1 MRLTRRSG
9 GSDRRHH
16 DSQPWR
22 AAIGAAALGLALAHA
37 HAARAQAPGLGA
49 SVELV
54 DPNSFRVCA
63 DPRNLPFSDEA
74 GEGFENKIAA
84 LFAQDLGKKLSYVWF
99 PQVMGFYRMTLNA
112 NRCDVVMGVA
122 EGDEMVQNTSP
133 YYTSVYALVF
143 KPGSGLDGATSLEDA
158 RLKQKRIG
166 IVAGTPPATI
176 MVADDLLDRA
186 KSYPLSIDTRHDS
199 SSQAM
204 LHDIEDGTI
213 DAGVLWG
220 PIAGYYAKEAKQR
233 LAVVPLVHEKSTP
246 LAPMKFR
253 ITMGVRH
260 SDQAW
265 KRTLNRL
272 IAEDQG
278 KIDAILADYGVPVVD
293 SGNQAVV
300 K

>member
-1 MRLTRRSG
+1 MRS
-9 GSDRRHH
+9 
-16 DSQPWR
+16 R
-22 AAIGAAALGLALAHA
+22 AVMGVAALGLAFVHA
-37 HAARAQAPGLGA
+37 NNVRAQAPGLGA

-63 DPRNLPFSDEA
+63 DPRNLPFSNEA
-74 GEGFENKIAA
+74 GQGFENKIAA
-84 LFAQDLGKKLSYVWF
+84 LFAQQLGKNVSYVWF
-99 PQVMGFYRMTLNA
+99 PQVMGFYRNTLNA

-122 EGDEMVQNTSP
+122 EGDEMVQNTTP

-143 KPGSGLDGATSLEDA
+143 KPGNGLDGVISLDDA
-158 RLKQKRIG
+158 RLKAKRIG
-166 IVAGTPPATI
+166 IVANTPPATI
-176 MVADDLLDRA
+176 MAADDLMDRA
-186 KSYPLSIDTRHDS
+186 KPYPLAIDTRHDS

-204 LHDIEDGTI
+204 FHDLADGSI
-213 DAGVLWG
+213 DAGVVWG
-220 PIAGYYAKEAKQR
+220 PMAGYYAKQAKEKVV
-233 LAVVPLVHEKSTP
+233 VVPLVHEKSTA

-278 KIDAILADYGVPVVD
+278 RIDTILADYGVPVID
-293 SGNQAVV
+293 SGNQVV
-300 K
+300 QK